1 MRAVADD
8 CFTLSQGASAL
19 STDTYYETF
28 ETYEQEISRHFLS
41 RTSAEFSSA
50 SASLSAAYE
59 NERESRNV
67 FASSSFVSFMQNR
80 LQDLLVTLSFSSR
93 CQVRDY
99 VKPSIRQR
107 FEGFISGGYTAEGL
121 AEDPDF
127 FELVLGPMGTGLLLA
142 RQWEFAVSSTLEV
155 STVIR
160 EVATSDYQNVREAIE
175 VEAGAKY
182 VGNEARISQEIT
194 NQIETTTETSRA
206 DIEVVTKITPTL
218 PRPCPLPDEEQ
229 TLQSLRECRQQVFNE
244 PGSWDDQPSKVVKD
258 QFDELPQLFGAGPG
272 HVIYAALERHFT
284 SCSAKLDCA
293 ACLNTQPLGPAG
305 ALTCAWQP
313 VNGARGRC
321 FAVDPSLNGLQ
332 GFVVGRTPSASVV
345 SAACQKAD
353 SIPPR
358 YINPSEASWQ
368 SEEVLRPMW
377 NQIQDDTES
386 LCPDGQFVTQ
396 LCAARDR
403 NEQYGGCGPSRRMKQ
418 SVHWVQ
424 CGVAGP
430 VTPYAHEE
438 DVYMAVQGGPTHRNM
453 MTCPE
458 GFGMVGQCVTGGN
471 GERKERHCILPDQRV
486 QGDYAP
492 GTAVNTYI
500 RCRRMIGLLAPRTA
514 VLDGQN
520 DRSETTG
527 LIEFTEFRARTSD
540 GEGGNRRAI
549 VGPCTG
555 TSRNRPN
562 EVARPNT
569 LAVVIAMCVS
579 AGSRQ
584 DPDVGYQCDFTPT
597 GGLVADDRAM
607 TQCAYLGQT
616 EYEFGTSMAS
626 R

>member
-1 MRAVADD
+1 
-8 CFTLSQGASAL
+8 
-19 STDTYYETF
+19 
-28 ETYEQEISRHFLS
+28 
-41 RTSAEFSSA
+41 
-50 SASLSAAYE
+50 
-59 NERESRNV
+59 
-67 FASSSFVSFMQNR
+67 
-80 LQDLLVTLSFSSR
+80 
-93 CQVRDY
+93 
-99 VKPSIRQR
+99 
-107 FEGFISGGYTAEGL
+107 
-121 AEDPDF
+121 
-127 FELVLGPMGTGLLLA
+127 
-142 RQWEFAVSSTLEV
+142 
-155 STVIR
+155 
-160 EVATSDYQNVREAIE
+160 
-175 VEAGAKY
+175 
-182 VGNEARISQEIT
+182 
-194 NQIETTTETSRA
+194 
-206 DIEVVTKITPTL
+206 
-218 PRPCPLPDEEQ
+218 
-229 TLQSLRECRQQVFNE
+229 
-244 PGSWDDQPSKVVKD
+244 
-258 QFDELPQLFGAGPG
+258 
-272 HVIYAALERHFT
+272 
-284 SCSAKLDCA
+284 
-293 ACLNTQPLGPAG
+293 
-305 ALTCAWQP
+305 
-313 VNGARGRC
+313 
-321 FAVDPSLNGLQ
+321 
-332 GFVVGRTPSASVV
+332 
-345 SAACQKAD
+345 
-353 SIPPR
+353 
-358 YINPSEASWQ
+358 
-368 SEEVLRPMW
+368 MW
-377 NQIQDDTES
+377 NQIQRNTES

-403 NEQYGGCGPSRRMKQ
+403 NEYEGGCGPSRRMKN
-418 SVHWVQ
+418 SIHWVQ

-527 LIEFTEFRARTSD
+527 LIEFTEFRARTSN

-549 VGPCTG
+549 VAPCIG

-569 LAVVIAMCVS
+569 LAVVIARCVS